1 MNTIEVNRFSDLHVH
16 FREDET
22 LKLVAP
28 ITAHYC
34 DYALAMPNLTP
45 PIDNIERLIRY
56 REELEVAFD
65 GKCKPLM
72 TFKLMPWMTKTHIKT
87 FKEAGAVAAKIYP
100 EGVTTNSS
108 DGFSREY
115 FDIQK
120 TNSNIEFYDL
130 LDSVQENDLVLCIH
144 GEMPG
149 SFCLDR
155 EKDLLPWVYNL
166 SYYLDSR
173 IVLEH
178 ITTEEAV
185 QQIADGPENIAATV
199 TPHHLIMT
207 LDDVIGGELQPHNFC
222 KPIAK
227 RQEDKE
233 ALQQAALGQHGNRFF
248 LGSDSAPH
256 KIFKKEC
263 ANGCAGCFTAP
274 VYPAILADFFA
285 SKLSD
290 PKECHKH
297 FQEFTSTNGNK
308 FYNLSTTGKKVKFVK
323 EDWSAPTFYDANEFQ
338 MWSVGSSIRTFMSE
352 KIFSWKLVD

>member
-16 FREDET
+16 FREGEM

-28 ITAHYC
+28 MTAQYC
-34 DYALAMPNLTP
+34 DYALSMPNLTP
-45 PIDNIERLIRY
+45 PSDNIERLIRY
-56 REELEVAFD
+56 REELEGAFD

-72 TFKLMPWMTKTHIKT
+72 SVKLLPWMTKEHIKA
-87 FKEAGAVAAKIYP
+87 FKEAVAVAAKIYP

-108 DGFSREY
+108 DGFSKDY

-149 SFCLDR
+149 SFCFDR
-155 EKDLLPWVYNL
+155 EKDFLHWVYNL

-173 IVLEH
+173 IVLEQF
-178 ITTEEAV
+178 TTKEAV
-185 QQIADGPENIAATV
+185 NQIEDGPENIAATI

-227 RQEDKE
+227 RREDKE
-233 ALQQAALGQHGNRFF
+233 ALQQAALGQRGNRFF

-256 KIFKKEC
+256 TIFKKEC

-285 SKLSD
+285 SKLPD
-290 PKECHKH
+290 LKTCQKR
-297 FQEFTSTNGNK
+297 FQEFTSENGNK
-308 FYNLSTTGKKVKFVK
+308 YYKLSTTGKKVKFMN
-323 EDWSAPTFYDANEFQ
+323 EDWSAPTFYHANEFQ
-338 MWSVGSSIRTFMSE
+338 MWSVGSSVRSFME
-352 KIFSWKLVD
+352 KKTFSWRLVE